1 MSEARG
7 RVRVAALRLMAALML
22 AATLVSGQGV
32 LAQSQQR
39 RARPPAGSRVAASA
53 SAMTGVYR
61 IDIPGSDKLY
71 TVVAGASSNLPF
83 REQQRFFI
91 DLAVRL
97 TPPDLLAIERRGR
110 RITIGSSRAPRFTFE
125 ADGITRTENAA
136 DGHVVRSRAV
146 LDGDTLMFTSDGRT
160 DDNFSVTFASVDNG
174 RRLRVTRRIS
184 AAQLN
189 EPVVI
194 QTFYNKVSDVAVWNI
209 YGETQITPAR
219 ATTTTT
225 AAAATTITNT
235 ATTNTPNAAA
245 TTDIPPTER
254 AGSDDANVL
263 RQTLDQWLDA
273 TNARDIEKQLT
284 FYVPEVKAYY
294 LARNVSRAFVRAEKR
309 RVFSN
314 ARTIEIRAEAPEIVF
329 LDAART
335 AVMRFRK
342 QYALSGAARTRRGE
356 VVQELR
362 WTRTPTGW
370 KIFSER
376 DIRVIR

>member
-1 MSEARG
+1 MNDARMC
-7 RVRVAALRLMAALML
+7 VRGAASVVMAAML
-22 AATLVSGQGV
+22 LSCQVV
-32 LAQSQQR
+32 FAQSPQR
-39 RARPPAGSRVAASA
+39 RARPSGGNRAAPSA
-53 SAMTGVYR
+53 SRMTGVYR
-61 IDIPGSDKLY
+61 IDIAGSDKLY

-125 ADGITRTENAA
+125 ADGITHTEKAA

-146 LDGDTLMFTSDGRT
+146 LEGDMLTFTSDGRT

-184 AAQLN
+184 ASQLN

-194 QTFYNKVSDVAVWNI
+194 QTFYNKVSEVAVWNI
-209 YGETQITPAR
+209 YGESHVPAASVPADSAAITTPTAPA
-219 ATTTTT
+219 
-225 AAAATTITNT
+225 
-235 ATTNTPNAAA
+235 P
-245 TTDIPPTER
+245 TDIPPRDR
-254 AGSDDANVL
+254 AGSDEANIL
-263 RQTLDQWLDA
+263 RRMLDQWIDA
-273 TNARDIEKQLT
+273 TNALDIEKQMT
-284 FYVPEVKAYY
+284 FYVPQVKAYY
-294 LARNVSRAFVRAEKR
+294 LARNVSHAFIRTEKTR
-309 RVFSN
+309 IFAN
-314 ARTIEIRAEAPEIVF
+314 ARAVDIRTEAPEIVF
-329 LDAART
+329 LDAGRT
-335 AVMRFRK
+335 AVMRFHKR
-342 QYALSGAARTRRGE
+342 YSLSTVARTRSGE

-362 WTRTPTGW
+362 WNRTPTGW